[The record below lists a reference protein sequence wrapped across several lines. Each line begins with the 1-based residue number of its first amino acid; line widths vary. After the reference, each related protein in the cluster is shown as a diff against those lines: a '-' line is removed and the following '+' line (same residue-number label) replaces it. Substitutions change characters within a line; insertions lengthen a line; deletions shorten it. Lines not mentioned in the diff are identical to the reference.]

1 MSDTSSALVA
11 TASEV
16 FMKLYGIDSSNAPG
30 PDQNPGWLLKENAYV
45 LARSLSSILNSSYC
59 ESRLPS
65 SWKIA
70 DVSPIPKQKPVLD
83 VSKHLRPISLTP
95 VISKLAEEFVVD
107 RFIKPAVLQ
116 ITDPPQYGA
125 ISKSSTT
132 QALISIVHILT
143 KATDGSGTLV
153 RIVLFDYRKAFDLF
167 DYHILVAKLHTLD
180 IPPEIIIWVS
190 DFLTNRQQ
198 RVKLASDCYS
208 E

>member
-1 MSDTSSALVA
+1 MLVLIHLR
-11 TASEV
+11 S
-16 FMKLYGIDSSNAPG
+16 GPAPG
-30 PDQNPGWLLKENAYV
+30 PDQIPGWLLKENAHV
-45 LARSLSSILNSSYC
+45 LARAVSAILNSSYC
-59 ESRLPS
+59 ENRLPS

-116 ITDPPQYGA
+116 IIDPPQYGA

-132 QALISIVHILT
+132 QALISIVHNLT

-153 RIVLFDYRKAFDLF
+153 RIVLFDYRKAFDLI
-167 DYHILVAKLHTLD
+167 DHHILVAKLHTLD

-190 DFLTNRQQ
+190 DFMTNRQQ
-198 RVKLASDCYS
+198 RVKLASD
-208 E
+208 